1 MTTSAEDRRIRQIVI
16 VGGGTA
22 GWMTA
27 AAFARLLRG
36 YTGVRLIESEAIGT
50 VGVGEATIPQI
61 QIFNTMLGLD
71 EDDFVRR
78 TKGTFKL
85 GIEFVDWARKGDRYI
100 HPFGEYGIAMDGVNF
115 HHHWL
120 RARTL
125 GETADIGEYCLQ
137 IVAAHQGKFQRP
149 ENIKGSPLSG
159 INYAFHFDAGLYA
172 KYLREFAEARGVTR
186 TEGRIASV
194 QQHGETGFVESVT
207 LDSGEAISGDLFI
220 DCSGFRGLLIEGAL
234 QTGYEDWSK
243 WLPCDRAIA
252 MACEKVADPLP
263 YTRATARDVG
273 WQWRI
278 PLQHRTGNGHV
289 YASAFK
295 SDDDALETLKSGLDA
310 PAASDPNRLRFLTG
324 RRKKFWNRNVV
335 SIGLAAGFMEP
346 LESTSI
352 HLIQSGISR
361 LMSVFPDRH
370 FAEADIDHY
379 NDRVGHEYERIR
391 DFLILHYKA
400 TERAD
405 SEFWNYCREM
415 SVPDTLT
422 EKLDFYRENARIHRH
437 DNELFNETS
446 WFAVMHGQGVTAARH
461 HPFADILDGDELKS
475 RLLQLRSV
483 VANSADRMPRHQ
495 DFIDRHCAAES

>member
-1 MTTSAEDRRIRQIVI
+1 MTDMNIRDIVI

-27 AAFARLLRG
+27 AAMARLLRG
-36 YTGVRLIESEAIGT
+36 HMNIRLIESEAIGT

-78 TKGTFKL
+78 TRGTFKL
-85 GIEFVDWARKGDRYI
+85 GIEFADWQRIGHSYI

-120 RARTL
+120 RGRAM

-137 IVAAHQGKFQRP
+137 IAAAHQGKFQRP

-172 KYLREFAEARGVTR
+172 KYLREFAEARGVVR
-186 TEGRIASV
+186 TEGKVASV
-194 QQHGETGFVESVT
+194 QQHGETGFITGVT
-207 LDSGEAISGDLFI
+207 LDSGESITGDLFI

-234 QTGYEDWSK
+234 ETGYEDWSE

-252 MACEKVADPLP
+252 MACEKVAEPLP
-263 YTRATARDVG
+263 YTRATAQDVG

-295 SDDDALETLKSGLDA
+295 SDDDALATLTACLDA

-361 LMSVFPDRH
+361 LMSVFPDRS
-370 FAEADIDHY
+370 FNQPDIDHY

-400 TERAD
+400 TDRDD
-405 SEFWNYCREM
+405 SDFWNYCREM
-415 SVPDTLT
+415 PIPDTLS
-422 EKLDFYRENARIHRH
+422 EKLDFYRENARIYRH

-446 WFAVMHGQGVTAARH
+446 WFAVLHGQGVTAARH
-461 HPFADILDGDELKS
+461 HPFADILDTDELKS

-483 VANSADRMPRHQ
+483 VANSADQMPTHQ
-495 DFIDRHCAAES
+495 AYIDRHCRAG